1 MSKDTHDGKGHT
13 GKVTVRI
20 PDKDFGRVPI
30 VIQQSNCDTNEAD
43 YDHDTKYMM
52 IHGWQVL
59 LMIHFHRPICNV
71 IILLL
76 LLLLQN

>member
-52 IHGWQVL
+52 IHG
-59 LMIHFHRPICNV
+59 
-71 IILLL
+71 
-76 LLLLQN
+76 